1 MRMLGKFWLSRGA
14 AVLVGICMAN
24 GFAAAGSEP
33 HYVFT
38 NDDAPFSNSVTFYTV
53 AANGSLTLKEQVLTG
68 GSGIG
73 GGYFGANRVNVLN
86 SGSQE
91 CVYASDAATGDVV
104 GINVSTLQVGSSAF
118 GSATDAGTS
127 NGIGLAMNATYFY
140 ASFTDSNTIGTFQ
153 VQPGCSLTFVDDVSV
168 SGLRGGIID
177 AMAIH
182 GNMFVFHCHIL
193 LHEDLGMMHKI
204 LVEP

>member
-1 MRMLGKFWLSRGA
+1 
-14 AVLVGICMAN
+14 
-24 GFAAAGSEP
+24 
-33 HYVFT
+33 
-38 NDDAPFSNSVTFYTV
+38 
-53 AANGSLTLKEQVLTG
+53 
-68 GSGIG
+68 
-73 GGYFGANRVNVLN
+73 VNVLN

-104 GINVSTLQVGSSAF
+104 GINVSTLQVGGSAF

-153 VQPGCSLTFVDDVSV
+153 VQPGCRLTFVDDVSV